1 MTDNGLMSYFL
12 GIEVKQ
18 ENDGIFIS
26 QKKYMREI
34 LKKFKMDSCNAVNT
48 PVATGLKLS
57 KEGEGKSVDST
68 MYKSLVGSLR
78 YLTMTRLTYF
88 MALDW

>member
-34 LKKFKMDSCNAVNT
+34 LEKFKMDSCNAVNT
-48 PVATGLKLS
+48 SVAT
-57 KEGEGKSVDST
+57 
-68 MYKSLVGSLR
+68 
-78 YLTMTRLTYF
+78 
-88 MALDW
+88 

>member
-1 MTDNGLMSYFL
+1 
-12 GIEVKQ
+12 VKQ

-34 LKKFKMDSCNAVNT
+34 LKKFKMDSCNVVNT

-57 KEGEGKSVDST
+57 KEGEGKLVNST
-68 MYKSLVGSLR
+68 MY
-78 YLTMTRLTYF
+78 
-88 MALDW
+88 